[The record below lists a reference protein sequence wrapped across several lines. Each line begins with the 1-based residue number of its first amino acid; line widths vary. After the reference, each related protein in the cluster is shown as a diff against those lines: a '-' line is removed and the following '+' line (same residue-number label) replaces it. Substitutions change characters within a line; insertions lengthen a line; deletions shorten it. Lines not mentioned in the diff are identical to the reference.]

1 MKNNTLFVRTCRAER
16 PTKASRLTH
25 LQTAGSDMRSAIRP
39 GLSTQTRT
47 NTRTQWVHLMLQM
60 YTSSQCVA
68 GRVKGRRRS
77 RTAAAAEQSVG
88 RSVGRSA
95 CLSPVSPPSLRLTS
109 FLSYTHSLISPVRF
123 AEARTHT
130 VYTRGRALWQRAAYQ

>member
-88 RSVGRSA
+88 RSGGRPVCPLCRHLLFAS
-95 CLSPVSPPSLRLTS
+95 LPFSPTL
-109 FLSYTHSLISPVRF
+109 THSLISPVRF

>member
-68 GRVKGRRRS
+68 GRVKGRRR
-77 RTAAAAEQSVG
+77 TAAAAEQSVG
-88 RSVGRSA
+88 RSVG
-95 CLSPVSPPSLRLTS
+95 LSVPCVATFSSPH
-109 FLSYTHSLISPVRF
+109 FLSLLHSLTHLSSTIRRSTHTHSV
-123 AEARTHT
+123 HT
-130 VYTRGRALWQRAAYQ
+130 WPCVVAASSVSVAVE